1 MSDKTKIKDNI
12 IGRKLI
18 RIRNKERPIRRTKK
32 NKRGAEKEGNGDR
45 KGEGKQGRQRE
56 RERTKE
62 KVGYERKGEG
72 ESE

>member
-32 NKRGAEKEGNGDR
+32 NKRGAEKEGNGDKR
-45 KGEGKQGRQRE
+45 RGKARQTKRE
-56 RERTKE
+56 REN
-62 KVGYERKGEG
+62 ERKSGI
-72 ESE
+72 